1 MFIKS
6 IIQSFIVFTFLTIF
20 FYTYVSSVEK
30 EEYETQLNYIVD
42 DLFTHY
48 QPNIKPLFPTNP
60 LKKDLV
66 KTEIYGIIDYSKDY
80 IEDSTSENN
89 KSINERNETIIKQSV
104 YIVALYFVI
113 CGIVVLGL
121 SYYGYDINLKDNLKE
136 GFFILIFIFII
147 EFTFLNMIAK
157 HYLSGNAN
165 HVTSTISKSIID
177 YIDHR
182 K

>member
-66 KTEIYGIIDYSKDY
+66 KT
-80 IEDSTSENN
+80 
-89 KSINERNETIIKQSV
+89 
-104 YIVALYFVI
+104 
-113 CGIVVLGL
+113 
-121 SYYGYDINLKDNLKE
+121 
-136 GFFILIFIFII
+136 
-147 EFTFLNMIAK
+147 
-157 HYLSGNAN
+157 
-165 HVTSTISKSIID
+165 
-177 YIDHR
+177 
-182 K
+182 